1 MDGLLTL
8 VNDRNRRVLRL
19 VKDPKEWLGLIHWRG
34 NRKVTLHLDQPVSG
48 SASSVN
54 LGRVEL
60 SLQQTVVRHA
70 TTNTSLLAMIH
81 DAVSS
86 EFLEFKAHASA
97 DQYTEVELA
106 WFGIDP
112 TSVPAIRAFR
122 DASDNDGLRY
132 ERAALRDNR
141 YGCVVLSFPLSTLF
155 SGTPEPSLW
164 QLGER
169 QYTRE
174 LSQTV
179 LLDPTGGPVAV
190 YRQGNDWAIIGN
202 QRLTLLSCVDVTIAT
217 DQRWPYDIH
226 YQPERWTHPEF
237 AVQGGFRIRPDQ
249 GLRITFEP
257 HGTGVCVKEKRGR
270 TCHDCERRVKKTA
283 QQARDDFL
291 ATVREGGLAAVMDV
305 LQFLRAWPTAFT
317 DADRAVLEA
326 AMLPPLLREE
336 EAPAQ

>member
-1 MDGLLTL
+1 MGEVRLQRWALRLENVLRLRFSGDATRLLGPDMLPPLHDRRRVMDGLLTL

-202 QRLTLLSCVDVTIAT
+202 QRLTLLSVRGLFSHPLGWPSRTLMLTI
-217 DQRWPYDIH
+217 
-226 YQPERWTHPEF
+226 HPIIP
-237 AVQGGFRIRPDQ
+237 ARRKVQ
-249 GLRITFEP
+249 
-257 HGTGVCVKEKRGR
+257 K
-270 TCHDCERRVKKTA
+270 
-283 QQARDDFL
+283 
-291 ATVREGGLAAVMDV
+291 
-305 LQFLRAWPTAFT
+305 
-317 DADRAVLEA
+317 
-326 AMLPPLLREE
+326 
-336 EAPAQ
+336 